1 MHQRLERPIWDVS
14 ACVWICLI
22 TLRGQLV
29 MPVCVCVLGVRVR
42 IRSYSYVPISIFT
55 DSVWYVWNNVWWQ
68 VHTYPGK
75 WRCVHAEK
83 QLLSISH
90 THTHKH
96 IHIHFLWWMGL
107 SILVTT
113 VQMARHVIKHPS
125 ALLHPSLF
133 TLLTTLSLSH
143 IHTDTS
149 PIPGTIIIYSTFL
162 Q

>member
-1 MHQRLERPIWDVS
+1 MCLHASGYMSDYAEGAVGDVS
-14 ACVWICLI
+14 E
-22 TLRGQLV
+22 
-29 MPVCVCVLGVRVR
+29 CVLDVRVHM
-42 IRSYSYVPISIFT
+42 RSFSYVPISIFT
-55 DSVWYVWNNVWWQ
+55 DFLWCVWNNVWWQ

-96 IHIHFLWWMGL
+96 VHMHFLWWMGL

-125 ALLHPSLF
+125 ALLRPSLL
-133 TLLTTLSLSH
+133 TLLTTLSLT
-143 IHTDTS
+143 HTRRHLPHTWNYNYIFHF
-149 PIPGTIIIYSTFL
+149 PTVAKQLPR
-162 Q
+162 